1 MSKLILYTSEHRV
14 HVPHRC
20 LPCLARIYFLCVL
33 TLHLSEVL
41 VLMCNLPIPRDNRE
55 VTNSEGY
62 GIIFTKLVLLL
73 REPGTAAQMATGG
86 PENINAV

>member
-1 MSKLILYTSEHRV
+1 MCTSLTA
-14 HVPHRC
+14 C
-20 LPCLARIYFLCVL
+20 LPFLARIYFLCVL

-62 GIIFTKLVLLL
+62 RYHIHKAVLLL
-73 REPGTAAQMATGG
+73 REPSIAAQTAAGG
-86 PENINAV
+86 PENIMLYDQRLN